1 MEIIN
6 SKVTTIKLLQKIA
19 KICYIC
25 KEKFEDKHVQD
36 KKYFKVRDHRNDA
49 GEYRGTVCSIC
60 NLRYSVPKEI
70 PIIFH
75 NGSNYDYHFIIKEIA
90 VEFEVQFI
98 SLVENIEKY
107 ITFTVSIEKKV
118 TRIDK
123 KWTRNHKDHIL

>member
-1 MEIIN
+1 M
-6 SKVTTIKLLQKIA
+6 Q
-19 KICYIC
+19 
-25 KEKFEDKHVQD
+25 KFEDKHVQD
-36 KKYFKVRDHRNDA
+36 KKYCKVRHHRNDA

-90 VEFEVQFI
+90 VEFEVQLI

-107 ITFTVSIEKKV
+107 IHNLYSFNRKKSY
-118 TRIDK
+118 
-123 KWTRNHKDHIL
+123 